1 MDTNLKNKETIL
13 EFFQELNKADVNS
26 LEEVLQN
33 YLHQKCIVNISKP
46 FDEYVGIDDFKI
58 RFIK

>member
-33 YLHQKCIVNISKP
+33 YLHQKCIVNIQA
-46 FDEYVGIDDFKI
+46 F
-58 RFIK
+58 